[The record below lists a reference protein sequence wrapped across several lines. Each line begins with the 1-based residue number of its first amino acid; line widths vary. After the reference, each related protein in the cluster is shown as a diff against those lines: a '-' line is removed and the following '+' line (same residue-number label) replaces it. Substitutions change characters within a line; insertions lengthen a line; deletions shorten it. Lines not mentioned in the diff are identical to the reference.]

1 MNGLDRQSTF
11 KAITVCGGLVRFG
24 SLLRW
29 KLQKHR
35 QWIGISLNSGM
46 TETKF
51 ARHLP
56 WATLLLLGALWLVVI
71 NQLRIEWTINP
82 QYNFG
87 WSVPVLC
94 LYLLWERWKRR
105 PEIVAPC
112 RTNWP
117 KWFIGCLVFG
127 FLFIRL

>member
-1 MNGLDRQSTF
+1 MHSQLETELSKGTGGVQTLQAKSGSAAALKQERVLTMLKIYCSRGFLSCMNGLDRQSTF

-56 WATLLLLGALWLVVI
+56 WAT
-71 NQLRIEWTINP
+71 
-82 QYNFG
+82 
-87 WSVPVLC
+87 
-94 LYLLWERWKRR
+94 
-105 PEIVAPC
+105 
-112 RTNWP
+112 
-117 KWFIGCLVFG
+117 
-127 FLFIRL
+127 